1 LSDRDAYIV
10 LNVQPDAHQLV
21 IQAAYRVLAALYHPD
36 RGESLASTRRMA
48 ELNQAYASVRTPAA
62 RAAYDKQRLQH
73 AERPSVMTT
82 PPPRADAKAPP
93 KREGVLDFGRYKGWA
108 VADLARHDPDYL
120 RWLSRHSSGVAYR
133 SEIEAVLASTTPR
146 GTTATDRV
154 FGRR

>member
-1 LSDRDAYIV
+1 LSDRDAYVV

-48 ELNQAYASVRTPAA
+48 ELNRAYASVRTPTA
-62 RAAYDKQRLQH
+62 RAAYDKQRLQNG
-73 AERPSVMTT
+73 ERPTVITT
-82 PPPRADAKAPP
+82 PAPRTEAQTTP
-93 KREGVLDFGRYKGWA
+93 KREGVLDFGRYKGWT
-108 VADLARHDPDYL
+108 VVDLARHDPDYL

-133 SEIEAVLASTTPR
+133 SEIEAVLASTPR
-146 GTTATDRV
+146 GTTASDRV